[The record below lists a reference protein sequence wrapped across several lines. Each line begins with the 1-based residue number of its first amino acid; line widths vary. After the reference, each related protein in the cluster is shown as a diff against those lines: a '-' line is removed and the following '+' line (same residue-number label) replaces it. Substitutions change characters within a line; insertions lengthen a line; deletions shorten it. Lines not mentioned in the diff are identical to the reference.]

1 MPTTA
6 INHVPQSLLNGYRL
20 HCPKSL
26 REVSGVLAWAIR
38 IIALW
43 GAIGTVGY
51 LLLDEWT
58 NGPESLAHIEQDA
71 PPTSSALEG
80 RLSQTFRADP
90 SGHYFLK
97 ADVNGA
103 NIRFIVDTGATL
115 VSLSA
120 NDAEAAGFDLRRL
133 DYSHRSQT
141 ANGVARVARVQ
152 IRELRIGPAVFR
164 DVDASVREKPGVSLL
179 GMALLS
185 RLQSYEIRDGKL
197 TLWW

>member
-1 MPTTA
+1 M
-6 INHVPQSLLNGYRL
+6 
-20 HCPKSL
+20 
-26 REVSGVLAWAIR
+26 LAWTIR
-38 IIALW
+38 VIALW

-58 NGPESLAHIEQDA
+58 NGPTFAHIAQDA
-71 PPTSSALEG
+71 QPESSSLEG
-80 RLSQTFRADP
+80 RASQTFRADP
-90 SGHYFLK
+90 SGHYFLT
-97 ADVNGA
+97 ADVNGSS
-103 NIRFIVDTGATL
+103 IRFIVDTGATL

-133 DYSHRSQT
+133 DYSHRSHT
-141 ANGVARVARVQ
+141 ANGIARVARVT